1 MAINDVTIP
10 INQSNHK
17 PQKRDLRS
25 TSCSEYKLFGSIN
38 TTMVKRG
45 GQHQNATSIERS
57 TISTLQKRITNEC
70 PSRGYAP
77 PLNQK
82 VSFRSLP
89 ISEATL
95 RGLEEGDGKSNQ
107 QGSKRGRGANNSNN
121 SHQNSQNGRNN
132 NKKKSNNLSI
142 KKQFWTMTDIQNA
155 CIPHALCGRDILGAA
170 RTGR

>member
-1 MAINDVTIP
+1 
-10 INQSNHK
+10 
-17 PQKRDLRS
+17 
-25 TSCSEYKLFGSIN
+25 
-38 TTMVKRG
+38 MVKRG
-45 GQHQNATSIERS
+45 SGSGGQQNQNATSIERS
-57 TISTLQKRITNEC
+57 TITALQKRITNEC

-95 RGLEEGDGKSNQ
+95 RGLEEGDGKSQQ
-107 QGSKRGRGANNSNN
+107 QGGKRGGRGANSSNN
-121 SHQNSQNGRNN
+121 SSNNSQQNGRN

>member
-1 MAINDVTIP
+1 
-10 INQSNHK
+10 
-17 PQKRDLRS
+17 
-25 TSCSEYKLFGSIN
+25 
-38 TTMVKRG
+38 MVKRG
-45 GQHQNATSIERS
+45 SGSGGQQNQNATSIERS
-57 TISTLQKRITNEC
+57 TITALQKRITNEC

-107 QGSKRGRGANNSNN
+107 QHGGGGKRGRGANNSNN
-121 SHQNSQNGRNN
+121 SNNNSSNNSQQSRN

>member
-1 MAINDVTIP
+1 
-10 INQSNHK
+10 
-17 PQKRDLRS
+17 
-25 TSCSEYKLFGSIN
+25 
-38 TTMVKRG
+38 MVKRSSGSG
-45 GQHQNATSIERS
+45 GQQHQNATTIERS

-107 QGSKRGRGANNSNN
+107 QGGGGKRGRDTNSSN
-121 SHQNSQNGRNN
+121 SSNSSNQQSLQNGRK

>member
-1 MAINDVTIP
+1 
-10 INQSNHK
+10 
-17 PQKRDLRS
+17 
-25 TSCSEYKLFGSIN
+25 
-38 TTMVKRG
+38 MVKRSG
-45 GQHQNATSIERS
+45 SSGQQQHQNATSIERS
-57 TISTLQKRITNEC
+57 TITSLQKRIINEC

-107 QGSKRGRGANNSNN
+107 NNQGGGKRGGRGSSSSSNNPNN
-121 SHQNSQNGRNN
+121 SHQNSHQNGRNN
-132 NKKKSNNLSI
+132 TKKKSNNLSI

-155 CIPHALCGRDILGAA
+155 CIPHALVGRDILGAA

>member
-1 MAINDVTIP
+1 
-10 INQSNHK
+10 
-17 PQKRDLRS
+17 
-25 TSCSEYKLFGSIN
+25 
-38 TTMVKRG
+38 MVKRSG
-45 GQHQNATSIERS
+45 QQHQNATSIERS
-57 TISTLQKRITNEC
+57 TISTLQKRIINEC

-107 QGSKRGRGANNSNN
+107 QQQGKHGRGANSSNSSNN
-121 SHQNSQNGRNN
+121 SSNQQSSQQKGRN

-142 KKQFWTMTDIQNA
+142 KKRFWTMTDIQNA

>member
-1 MAINDVTIP
+1 
-10 INQSNHK
+10 
-17 PQKRDLRS
+17 
-25 TSCSEYKLFGSIN
+25 
-38 TTMVKRG
+38 MVKRSG
-45 GQHQNATSIERS
+45 GGQQQHQNATSIERS
-57 TISTLQKRITNEC
+57 TITTLQKRITNEC

-107 QGSKRGRGANNSNN
+107 QQGGGGKRGRGTNNSSNN
-121 SHQNSQNGRNN
+121 SSNNSQNGRNN
-132 NKKKSNNLSI
+132 KKKSTNLSI

>member
-1 MAINDVTIP
+1 
-10 INQSNHK
+10 
-17 PQKRDLRS
+17 
-25 TSCSEYKLFGSIN
+25 
-38 TTMVKRG
+38 MVKRSG
-45 GQHQNATSIERS
+45 GSGGQQHQNATTIEQS

-70 PSRGYAP
+70 PNKGYAP

-95 RGLEEGDGKSNQ
+95 RGLEEGDGKSQQ
-107 QGSKRGRGANNSNN
+107 QGGKRGGRGANSSNNSNN
-121 SHQNSQNGRNN
+121 SQQSRNNN

-170 RTGR
+170 RTGRSV